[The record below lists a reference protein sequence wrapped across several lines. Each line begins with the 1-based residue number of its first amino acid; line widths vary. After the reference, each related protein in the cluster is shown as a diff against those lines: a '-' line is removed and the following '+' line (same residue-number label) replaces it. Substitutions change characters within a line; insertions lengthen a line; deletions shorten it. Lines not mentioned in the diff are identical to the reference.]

1 VTSTPH
7 RPVTRPRLA
16 SSDQPVDPRQVEISQ
31 LSEQQW
37 DQFTAISRAFSPVVG
52 EVAAEVQL
60 DPEEKEARW
69 IRIT

>member
-1 VTSTPH
+1 M
-7 RPVTRPRLA
+7 
-16 SSDQPVDPRQVEISQ
+16 
-31 LSEQQW
+31 W

-60 DPEEKEARW
+60 DSEGKEARW